1 MALTWWEDLTEAIK
15 IEALVRTVVT
25 QFLGKRNRQQE
36 EEKEKKKRETGKKLG
51 RIRMV

>member
-36 EEKEKKKRETGKKLG
+36 EEKEKKKERDREEIGKN
-51 RIRMV
+51 